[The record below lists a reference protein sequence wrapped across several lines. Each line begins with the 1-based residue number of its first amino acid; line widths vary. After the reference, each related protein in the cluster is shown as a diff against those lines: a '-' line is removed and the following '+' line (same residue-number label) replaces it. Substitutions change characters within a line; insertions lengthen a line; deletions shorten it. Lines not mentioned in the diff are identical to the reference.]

1 MKALIFNSG
10 IGKRMGKLTQNN
22 HKSMVKL
29 HNGETIFERQIRILS
44 ECGIKEFVVTTGL
57 YQDCFSE
64 ISEKYPNITIHY
76 VNNPIYDKTNYIYS
90 FYLAKEFLDDSFIM
104 LHGDL
109 VFNKALV
116 KKILN
121 SQYESCVTIDKT
133 KDLSEKDFKGRL
145 IGDKLTEVSI
155 NIFDDNCFALQP
167 FYKLS
172 RKDMTTWINQVTDFI
187 ENRNVDNVYA
197 ENAMNEVTDK
207 MHIHFFDA
215 SNDFIEEIDNPEDY
229 NNVVS
234 HIPFWDYQEQA
245 ISHSLIDLPRILA
258 NANLKKPFIVAS
270 KSVRNSIN
278 VDGVFFSGFSPNPV
292 YEDIYKALTIFKKDH
307 CDCLISIGGGSAIDI
322 AKSIKMLCSSSAADQ
337 DQLPT
342 NYTYSNLKHIAIPTT
357 AGTGSESTHFA
368 VIYKDGEKHSLS
380 NPALLPDYV
389 ILDHSLLKTLPAQQR
404 VATLFDALCQSI
416 ESLWSVNCTSQ
427 SILYAKDSIELIM
440 QNMDEYLSDNSDS
453 VNTKIMNAANLSGKA
468 INITKTTA
476 AHAMSY
482 KLTTNYQIP
491 HGQAVAICMPSTMK
505 QLINNIDATRHPL
518 GKNYLVE
525 IFDYLRGQF
534 NNNEPASAFNEL
546 VSKYELKISPNITA
560 EELAK
565 LANSVNLD
573 RLANYPLALTN
584 QDLCQM
590 YKESLA

>member
-44 ECGIKEFVVTTGL
+44 ECGIKEFIVTTGL
-57 YQDCFSE
+57 YQECFSE
-64 ISEKYPNITIHY
+64 ITEKYTDINVHY
-76 VNNPIYDKTNYIYS
+76 VNNSLYDKTNYIYS
-90 FYLAKEFLDDSFIM
+90 FYLAKELLNDSFIM

-116 KKILN
+116 KKMLN
-121 SQYESCVTIDKT
+121 SPYESCVTIDKT
-133 KDLSEKDFKGRL
+133 KSLPEKDFKGRL
-145 IGDKLTEVSI
+145 VDDILAEVSI

-172 RKDMTTWINQVTDFI
+172 SADMNTWINQVTDFI
-187 ENRNVDNVYA
+187 ENRHIDNVYA
-197 ENAMNEVTDK
+197 ENAMNEVADR

-215 SNDFIEEIDNPEDY
+215 SNDFIEEIDNPDDY
-229 NNVVS
+229 DNVIS
-234 HIPFWDYQEQA
+234 YIPFWDYQEQP
-245 ISHSLIDLPRILA
+245 ISHSLSDLPTILA
-258 NANLKKPFIVAS
+258 NYNLKNPFIVAS
-270 KSVRNSIN
+270 KSVRSSIN
-278 VDGVFFSGFSPNPV
+278 INGLFFSDFSPNPI
-292 YEDIYKALTIFKKDH
+292 YEDICKALTIFKTEQ
-307 CDCLISIGGGSAIDI
+307 CDCLLSIGGGSAIDI
-322 AKSIKMLCSSSAADQ
+322 AKSIKMLCSSKFS
-337 DQLPT
+337 DQLPDD
-342 NYTYSNLKHIAIPTT
+342 YTYSNLKHIAIPTT

-389 ILDHSLLKTLPAQQR
+389 ILDSSFLKTLPTEQR
-404 VATLFDALCQSI
+404 VATLFDALCQAI
-416 ESLWSVNCTSQ
+416 ESLWSVNCTSK
-427 SILYAKDSIELIM
+427 SILYAKESIEIIL
-440 QNMDEYLSDNSDS
+440 QNMDEYLNCNNDNVSS
-453 VNTKIMNAANLSGKA
+453 KIMNAANLSGKA
-468 INITKTTA
+468 INLTKTTV

-482 KLTTNYQIP
+482 KLTSNYHIP

-505 QLINNIDATRHPL
+505 QLINSIDATRHPL

-525 IFDYLRGQF
+525 VFDYLKRQF

-546 VSKYELKISPNITA
+546 VSKYELKISPNITT
-560 EELAK
+560 EELMQ

-573 RLANYPLALTN
+573 RLANYPLALTS

-590 YKESLA
+590 YKETLTKC